1 MSYPWIRR
9 MKMNIEITRYDNIR
23 KAKAK
28 IEKTK
33 KDVHVVS
40 LKAMI
45 AGFFISMGAAAST
58 IAASTIT
65 NYAIAKFV
73 SALIFPIGLILIIL
87 VTGELFTGDCL
98 MIDAAIDGKITP
110 IETILF
116 LLLVYV
122 GNFVGALIGMYAIQS
137 VYGTVVIDYAI
148 KIAAAKLAMPA
159 WKLFISGIF
168 CNIFVCLAVLL
179 AAEGETTVSKVIR
192 IFIPIFTFVICG
204 FEHSVADMFYLLTAM
219 SFSAPV
225 PGIVALNSLRV
236 IGIVTLGNIV
246 GALLLILILR
256 YLDKAYAKKYN

>member
-1 MSYPWIRR
+1 
-9 MKMNIEITRYDNIR
+9 MKKFSFLKLRDLRNSQHFDFIEAFIAFCVAANFV
-23 KAKAK
+23 AAK
-28 IEKTK
+28 I
-33 KDVHVVS
+33 
-40 LKAMI
+40 
-45 AGFFISMGAAAST
+45 
-58 IAASTIT
+58 
-65 NYAIAKFV
+65 V
-73 SALIFPIGLILIIL
+73 SALIFPIGLILITF

-98 MIDAAIDGKITP
+98 MIDAAIDSKITP

-116 LLLVYV
+116 LLLVYI

-137 VYGTVVIDYAI
+137 VYGIVVIDYTM

-204 FEHSVADMFYLLTAM
+204 FEHSVADMFYLLAAM
-219 SFSAPV
+219 SFSTSV
-225 PGIVALNSLRV
+225 PGIVALNSLKV
-236 IGIVTLGNIV
+236 IGIVTFGNIV

-256 YLDKAYAKKYN
+256 YLDKAYEKKFN

>member
-1 MSYPWIRR
+1 
-9 MKMNIEITRYDNIR
+9 MNIGLVRYDTIR
-23 KAKAK
+23 KSREK

-33 KDVHVVS
+33 RNS
-40 LKAMI
+40 YATPLKAII
-45 AGFFISMGAAAST
+45 AGYYISVGAAAST

-65 NYAIAKFV
+65 NYAIAKLV
-73 SALIFPIGLILIIL
+73 SALIFPIGLILITF

-116 LLLVYV
+116 LLLVYI
-122 GNFVGALIGMYAIQS
+122 GNFAGAIIGMYSIQS
-137 VYGTVVIDYAI
+137 IYGAVVIDYAM

-179 AAEGETTVSKVIR
+179 AAEVETTVSKTIR

-204 FEHSVADMFYLLTAM
+204 FEHSVADMFYLLAAM
-219 SFSAPV
+219 SFSTPV
-225 PGIVALNSLRV
+225 PCIVALNSLKV

-256 YLDKAYAKKYN
+256 YLDKAYEKKFN